1 MLVNGQHKAVK
12 EGINEIWL
20 ITIQRL
26 EERVD
31 VKFVIPSPL
40 LGGGGGYFS
49 KCCSILFCM
58 AYNIFLKS

>member
-40 LGGGGGYFS
+40 LGGEGDIFPNAVLFYF
-49 KCCSILFCM
+49 
-58 AYNIFLKS
+58 A